1 MVTAVAVAAAHAG
14 KTEVVWRAKE
24 YFQADGLFLDPQ
36 SVLNAENKKCAV
48 FYNLENARKC
58 SKLIKGLQKHN
69 RNIAK
74 NGDRDKDIKK
84 TADPVTFIADLYDVK
99 DFPFHGMSF
108 LKLRYTL
115 L

>member
-1 MVTAVAVAAAHAG
+1 MQRLLASIRINTI
-14 KTEVVWRAKE
+14 KTEEMK
-24 YFQADGLFLDPQ
+24 DPR
-36 SVLNAENKKCAV
+36 NTKHTEN
-48 FYNLENARKC
+48 
-58 SKLIKGLQKHN
+58 N

-99 DFPFHGMSF
+99 DFLFHGMPF

>member
-1 MVTAVAVAAAHAG
+1 MFDTVHAETAG
-14 KTEVVWRAKE
+14 KHQDKYDKDGRDDLIPLFIFIQNGCDNVERIIFGVEPVQMKDPRNTKHTE
-24 YFQADGLFLDPQ
+24 
-36 SVLNAENKKCAV
+36 N
-48 FYNLENARKC
+48 
-58 SKLIKGLQKHN
+58 N

-99 DFPFHGMSF
+99 DFLFHGMPF

>member
-1 MVTAVAVAAAHAG
+1 MWHGIKQFACP
-14 KTEVVWRAKE
+14 
-24 YFQADGLFLDPQ
+24 DPQ

-48 FYNLENARKC
+48 FHNLENA
-58 SKLIKGLQKHN
+58 

-84 TADPVTFIADLYDVK
+84 TADPVTFIANLYDVK
-99 DFPFHGMSF
+99 DFLFHDMSF

-115 L
+115 LKHENRDLTKCMSFHILIEE

>member
-1 MVTAVAVAAAHAG
+1 MFDTVHAETAG
-14 KTEVVWRAKE
+14 KHQDKYDKDGRDDLIPLFIFIQNGCDNVERIIFGVEPEQMKDTRNTKHKE
-24 YFQADGLFLDPQ
+24 
-36 SVLNAENKKCAV
+36 N
-48 FYNLENARKC
+48 
-58 SKLIKGLQKHN
+58 N

-99 DFPFHGMSF
+99 DFLFHGMSL

>member
-1 MVTAVAVAAAHAG
+1 MLHQIPLKAFRKTVGCASCSTLYMQRLLASIRIKTI
-14 KTEVVWRAKE
+14 KTEEMK
-24 YFQADGLFLDPQ
+24 DPR
-36 SVLNAENKKCAV
+36 NTKHTEN
-48 FYNLENARKC
+48 
-58 SKLIKGLQKHN
+58 N

-84 TADPVTFIADLYDVK
+84 KADPVTFIADLYDVK
-99 DFPFHGMSF
+99 DFLFHGMSF

>member
-1 MVTAVAVAAAHAG
+1 M
-14 KTEVVWRAKE
+14 VWRAKE

-99 DFPFHGMSF
+99 DFLFHGMPF